1 MVTPECVPLAKAGGL
16 ADVVPA
22 LAAALRARGC
32 DARIVMPLYPA
43 VERARHELTPEGSAC
58 VHLGAGAELWIG
70 VVRATVKGIPVWLV
84 DRRDLYARAGIYGEP
99 GMGEYGDNVQRFA
112 LLCQA
117 ALQLCKDRD
126 FIPEV
131 VHLHDWPAA
140 LAAVFL
146 KTWER
151 AGSPLSRTASL
162 LTIHNIGHQGKYP
175 AEAFPLLGVGGELFT
190 SDCLEDFG
198 WLNLLKAGICLADGI
213 STVSPTHLREILTP
227 EGGHGLAPYLERRRD
242 DLSGILNGVDGELWD
257 PATDPMIAARYTS
270 DDLSG
275 KERCKADLQRRVGLD
290 LRRDLPLVGMVTRLA
305 LQKGIDLLRE
315 ALPAAL
321 ESLPLQLVVL
331 GSGEPGYEAFF
342 RELAGRYPGRVA
354 AAIGWSEELAHQIEA
369 GSDFFLMPSLYE
381 PCGLNQIYSLRY
393 GTLPVVRATGG
404 LADTVRDHDPA
415 SGEGTGF
422 VFTEASGRALRDVL
436 RRVADTWLANPQQIA
451 LLRRRAMAED
461 FSWGPAAERYL
472 EAYRRA
478 VGRRAAWG

>member
-22 LAAALRARGC
+22 LASALRERGC
-32 DARIVMPLYPA
+32 DARIVMPLYPV
-43 VERARHELTPEGSAC
+43 VERGRHELVSEGSAC

-70 VVRATVKGIPVWLV
+70 VARATVKGVPVWLV
-84 DRRDLYARAGIYGEP
+84 DHRDLFARAGIYGEP
-99 GMGEYGDNVQRFA
+99 GRGEYGDNVYRFA

-126 FIPEV
+126 FVPEV
-131 VHLHDWPAA
+131 IHLHDWPAA

-151 AGSPLSRTASL
+151 TGSPLSRTASL

-175 AEAFPLLGVGGELFT
+175 ADAFPFLGVGRELFT

-198 WLNLLKAGICLADGI
+198 WLNLLKAGIGLADGI
-213 STVSPTHLREILTP
+213 STVSPTHLREILSP

-257 PATDPMIAARYTS
+257 PATDPLIAARYTAA
-270 DDLSG
+270 DLAG

-315 ALPAAL
+315 ALPTVL

-331 GSGEPGYEAFF
+331 GSGEPEYEAFF
-342 RELAGRYPGRVA
+342 RVLAGRYPGRVA

-393 GTLPVVRATGG
+393 GTIPIVRATGG

-415 SGEGTGF
+415 SGAGTGF
-422 VFTEASGRALRDVL
+422 VFAEPSGRALSEVL
-436 RRVADTWLANPQQIA
+436 RRVVDTWFTSPQQVGE
-451 LLRRRAMAED
+451 LRRRAMAED

-472 EAYRRA
+472 EAYHRAFARRA
-478 VGRRAAWG
+478 VWA